1 MDEKL
6 KLIEKYLKK
15 KKEHKIINLIIRNYE
30 QSNFYMALVYNEK
43 INKYKVLFIP
53 MDVIDTE
60 YLEDYVCYQ
69 FMNVRMAD
77 YVIDTIRDFEYMYLE
92 KDFRERKNPNMENY
106 YIEVNLYKEKKEY
119 KFNATKYFPKDWLF
133 MYELIVLL
141 FEHAP
146 HIVNELC
153 VDLLSILNNNQVVE
167 YQLSYDID
175 IYNDDLSKIFN
186 EDAIKE
192 GKEFYNNKQ
201 VKFLEKV
208 NGKYFAIVKDHI
220 VIIEFN
226 NSKKILNVY
235 CNCDLVSHKSHIYA
249 VILNIINEKFR
260 SFYKVRFDDYNGKS
274 SYYLCYGIDGDNLK
288 VIHGQE
294 EKLLH
299 MELFKEGRLKILE
312 DSTGY
317 LEKSC
322 LTKLEKL
329 YSSDEVKEIKKNMRD
344 NLPK

>member
-15 KKEHKIINLIIRNYE
+15 KKEHKIISLIIRNYE

-43 INKYKVLFIP
+43 INKYKVMFIP

-77 YVIDTIRDFEYMYLE
+77 YVIDTIKDFEYMYLE
-92 KDFRERKNPNMENY
+92 KDFRERKNPNMDNY

-119 KFNATKYFPKDWLF
+119 KFTATKYLPKDWLF

-153 VDLLSILNNNQVVE
+153 VDLLSILNNNLVIE
-167 YQLSYDID
+167 YQSSYDID
-175 IYNDDLSKIFN
+175 IYNDDMKKIFS
-186 EDAIKE
+186 EDVIKE
-192 GKEFYNNKQ
+192 GNELFDSKQ
-201 VKFLEKV
+201 VKFLERV
-208 NGKYFAIVKDHI
+208 NSKYFAIVKDSI
-220 VIIEFN
+220 VVIEFN
-226 NSKKILNVY
+226 NNKKILNVC
-235 CNCDLVSHKSHIYA
+235 CNLETESYIYA
-249 VILNIINEKFR
+249 AILSIKKESFR
-260 SFYKVRFDDYNGKS
+260 SFYKVRFDDYNSKS

-294 EKLLH
+294 ERLLH

-312 DSTGY
+312 DNNSY
-317 LEKSC
+317 LEKNC
-322 LTKLEKL
+322 IAKLEKL
-329 YSSDEVKEIKKNMRD
+329 YSKEEVKEIKKNMKG